1 MCIIHSFVKTQ
12 LSTVL
17 ISAGILHGAGLWQLP
32 KQLYLP
38 TEEKSALAPNSHLK
52 YVWYDLQPL
61 FIPANSSFTFAQLF
75 FKSGTCVLAS
85 ASLLLLDSHQDLLF
99 FSSPLPLIILLFCFK
114 KERKKKPWRV
124 HYLPPHLPPP
134 NKPAKMFD
142 LDPTHGSQLALPCS
156 HRAMLKGFYKHSAKA
171 AS

>member
-99 FSSPLPLIILLFCFK
+99 FSSPLPLIILLFCLK

-124 HYLPPHLPPP
+124 HYLPPPTYPLQTSLQRCLTLIPHMVASLPS
-134 NKPAKMFD
+134 
-142 LDPTHGSQLALPCS
+142 LVLIEPC
-156 HRAMLKGFYKHSAKA
+156 
-171 AS
+171 

>member
-85 ASLLLLDSHQDLLF
+85 ASLLLLDSYQDLLF
-99 FSSPLPLIILLFCFK
+99 FSSPLPLIILLFCL
-114 KERKKKPWRV
+114 KKKNLGEFIT
-124 HYLPPHLPPP
+124 YPPHLPPP